1 MINIKRGINM
11 VSMKDIAAVC
21 GVSVATV
28 SKALNNHSDIGEET
42 KEKIKSTAREL
53 GYHPNS
59 SARALKTNRS
69 YNIGVLYK
77 EKSGSGLTHDYFS
90 QILENFKSTAERE
103 GYDITFLSNAKIR
116 KDRMSYLQHSI
127 YRGMDGV
134 MIAVAD
140 YDEPEVIELLSS
152 KLPVVTIDYVFNG
165 RISVN
170 SNNIKGMEEL
180 VSYIY
185 SMGHRR
191 IAYICG
197 NDAMVTTN
205 RVSSYYRVLEKNNI
219 PIKEEYLQRG
229 KYRDLNVAWDIT
241 NRLLDMA
248 EPPSCIIYS
257 DDFAAVGG
265 MNAIKSRG
273 LRVPEDVS
281 IAGYDGITI
290 AAQLEPRL
298 TTYRQDTASIGS
310 KAAKQLISLIENPK
324 ATPISQYIIDGELIK
339 GGSVARIS
347 Y

>member
-1 MINIKRGINM
+1 M

-42 KEKIKSTAREL
+42 KARIRSAASEL

-69 YNIGVLYK
+69 YNLGVLYK

-90 QILENFKSTAERE
+90 QILENFKSAAEQE
-103 GYDITFLSNAKIR
+103 GYDITFLSNSRVR
-116 KDRMSYLQHSI
+116 KEKMSYLQHSI

-140 YDEPEVIELLSS
+140 YNEPEVIELLSS
-152 KLPVVTIDYVFNG
+152 ELPVVTIDYVFNG

-180 VSYIY
+180 LSYIY
-185 SMGHRR
+185 AMGHRK
-191 IAYICG
+191 IAYIYG
-197 NDAMVTTN
+197 DEAMVTTN
-205 RVSSYYRVLEKNNI
+205 RVSSYYRFLEKNNI
-219 PIKEEYLQRG
+219 PIREEYLQRG
-229 KYRDLNVAWDIT
+229 KYRDLYIAGQIT
-241 NRLLDMA
+241 NRLLNLAD
-248 EPPSCIIYS
+248 PPTCIMYS

-273 LRVPEDVS
+273 LKVPDDIS
-281 IAGYDGITI
+281 IAGFDGITI
-290 AAQLEPRL
+290 ASQLEPRL
-298 TTYRQDTASIGS
+298 TTYRQDTTEIGR
-310 KAAKQLISLIENPK
+310 KAAQKLINIIENPK
-324 ATPISQYIIDGELIK
+324 ATPISQYIMDGELIK
-339 GGSVARIS
+339 GASVGRV
-347 Y
+347 